1 MSDDLQKKILSRNLL
16 NYLNAS
22 KYSQKEV
29 ADAIGVSPQTFNT
42 WCQGIALP
50 RMGKLQLLA
59 DFFKINKSDLLEE
72 KLPTT
77 CEITTKDE
85 NEAKLVRSYRKYNAT
100 GKAKLMDYV
109 ADLNDSP
116 RNFGEVSDSSTDITE
131 KDDSGSFGRR
141 A

>member
-1 MSDDLQKKILSRNLL
+1 MSVGSRIKELRESRHMSQVALADKINV
-16 NYLNAS
+16 S
-22 KYSQKEV
+22 KQTLYKYENDIITNVPSDKIE
-29 ADAIGVSPQTFNT
+29 AIGDVFKVSPQYIMGWENT
-42 WCQGIALP
+42 SSA
-50 RMGKLQLLA
+50 
-59 DFFKINKSDLLEE
+59 
-72 KLPTT
+72 
-77 CEITTKDE
+77 EIIIQDE